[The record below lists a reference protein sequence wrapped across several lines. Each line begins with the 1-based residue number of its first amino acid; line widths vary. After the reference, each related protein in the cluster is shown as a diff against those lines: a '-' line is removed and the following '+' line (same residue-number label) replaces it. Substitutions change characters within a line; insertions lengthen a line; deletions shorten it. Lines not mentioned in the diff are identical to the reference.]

1 MYMMAPRTYRPSH
14 PILSGLQTN
23 TLDAGRR
30 GVVFGVASGA
40 GDSLVKIYPL
50 TFEVERL
57 ASSRDLGDGQ
67 HTMEHSRSFTEPHLE
82 RRKTPF
88 LHCQESFCTNSRV
101 NTYI

>member
-40 GDSLVKIYPL
+40 Y
-50 TFEVERL
+50 
-57 ASSRDLGDGQ
+57 SSTTLLGEDIP
-67 HTMEHSRSFTEPHLE
+67 PH
-82 RRKTPF
+82 
-88 LHCQESFCTNSRV
+88 
-101 NTYI
+101 I